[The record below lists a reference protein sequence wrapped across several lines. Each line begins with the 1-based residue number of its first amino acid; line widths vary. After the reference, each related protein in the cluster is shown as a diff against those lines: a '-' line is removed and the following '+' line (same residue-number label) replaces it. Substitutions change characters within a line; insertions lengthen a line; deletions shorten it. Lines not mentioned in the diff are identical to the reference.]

1 MSSMKAF
8 LSPSYFVLAGPER
21 CLDASTL
28 SFFREERQRA
38 KTASPVEREVRG
50 GRERKWEREGRREGE
65 ERAAKEDDDEM
76 SSKDHHIFLNWSAS

>member
-38 KTASPVEREVRG
+38 KTASPVEREVGGWKGEEVGEGGKKGRRKEE
-50 GRERKWEREGRREGE
+50 GREKEEGR
-65 ERAAKEDDDEM
+65 
-76 SSKDHHIFLNWSAS
+76 

>member
-38 KTASPVEREVRG
+38 KTASPVEREVGKEGEKEGGQQGRRKEKRG
-50 GRERKWEREGRREGE
+50 KGVRRGREETKQGV
-65 ERAAKEDDDEM
+65 
-76 SSKDHHIFLNWSAS
+76 ITI

>member
-8 LSPSYFVLAGPER
+8 LSPSHFVLAGPER

-38 KTASPVEREVRG
+38 KTASPVERKGRGRG
-50 GRERKWEREGRREGE
+50 GRAARKEKGKMREGSEKGGKRNKARSYN
-65 ERAAKEDDDEM
+65 KFD
-76 SSKDHHIFLNWSAS
+76 L

>member
-8 LSPSYFVLAGPER
+8 LSPSHFVLAGPER

-38 KTASPVEREVRG
+38 KTASPVEREEWKEEEEG
-50 GRERKWEREGRREGE
+50 GQQGRRKEKRGKGVRRGKE
-65 ERAAKEDDDEM
+65 ETKQGITINLTSE
-76 SSKDHHIFLNWSAS
+76 L

>member
-8 LSPSYFVLAGPER
+8 LSPSHFVLAGPER

-38 KTASPVEREVRG
+38 KTASPVEREEWKEEEEGEQRGRKESSKEG
-50 GRERKWEREGRREGE
+50 GRKNEGRE
-65 ERAAKEDDDEM
+65 
-76 SSKDHHIFLNWSAS
+76 

>member
-38 KTASPVEREVRG
+38 KTASPVEREVGKEGGQQGRRKEKRG
-50 GRERKWEREGRREGE
+50 KGVRRGREETKQGV
-65 ERAAKEDDDEM
+65 
-76 SSKDHHIFLNWSAS
+76 III